1 MSGREKTAGVNEALC
16 FKSELKFAK
25 ILNEGLEQS
34 MLILCLYVG
43 SALFCAL
50 PTYIFTAWE
59 YCFFYVH
66 LIKAFGDALV
76 HGRKATKSHVFFYCI
91 VLPLPPSCWKSKAT
105 ALEKT

>member
-1 MSGREKTAGVNEALC
+1 
-16 FKSELKFAK
+16 
-25 ILNEGLEQS
+25 
-34 MLILCLYVG
+34 MLILYLYVG

-50 PTYIFTAWE
+50 PAYIFTAWE

-66 LIKAFGDALV
+66 LVWAFGDASV

-91 VLPLPPSCWKSKAT
+91 DLPLPSPCQKSKAS